1 MTAYTMYLRLDSC
14 FKYLES
20 ESHPFVLCCKVEVM
34 WQDTHSALVKTPK
47 LKERCIIHPK
57 LLNYFSLQSCRSSL
71 QEIVLPHVLHHS
83 YGLLVLTADV
93 FWGLAEPSTF
103 QARHGKLLLNKLT
116 PGWWLQSHQKIPVAD
131 DLQPCQQPKTLSA
144 VCWEGMLVVALLHQQ
159 AQGQMD
165 RQYTG
170 IMVRIDYKHGK
181 AWREERAAPQSYHG
195 QKEPLRVTAAAI
207 FPPRTAVPY

>member
-1 MTAYTMYLRLDSC
+1 
-14 FKYLES
+14 
-20 ESHPFVLCCKVEVM
+20 M

-93 FWGLAEPSTF
+93 FWGLAEPNTF

-116 PGWWLQSHQKIPVAD
+116 PGW
-131 DLQPCQQPKTLSA
+131 
-144 VCWEGMLVVALLHQQ
+144 
-159 AQGQMD
+159 
-165 RQYTG
+165 
-170 IMVRIDYKHGK
+170 
-181 AWREERAAPQSYHG
+181 
-195 QKEPLRVTAAAI
+195 
-207 FPPRTAVPY
+207 